1 MPQPVCRYEGSP
13 LRESSA
19 PELLPRLPLAPA
31 PDSTLPVSST
41 STALSA
47 LTLGVL
53 NPDAVEH
60 WTPSPSTTTSV
71 NDVAFDEACRVWGI
85 TDQAA
90 DTCGLRAKTIV
101 NRDAILAARCSAIQN
116 LHAILA
122 QPETC
127 IGDDAVAAVVRLV
140 MSDLCA
146 GETQELGVHMDG
158 IREMTRLRGGL
169 TALGMDGNLTK
180 TALM

>member
-1 MPQPVCRYEGSP
+1 MTDLLSSPYPTQQNTVPLYTDDFLPFLSPDGAHAQPSLCTPNGQHWP
-13 LRESSA
+13 GQ
-19 PELLPRLPLAPA
+19 PCQGKM
-31 PDSTLPVSST
+31 
-41 STALSA
+41 
-47 LTLGVL
+47 LTRR
-53 NPDAVEH
+53 P
-60 WTPSPSTTTSV
+60 
-71 NDVAFDEACRVWGI
+71 
-85 TDQAA
+85 AA
-90 DTCGLRAKTIV
+90 DTCGLSAKTIV

-169 TALGMDGNLTK
+169 TALGMDGNLAK